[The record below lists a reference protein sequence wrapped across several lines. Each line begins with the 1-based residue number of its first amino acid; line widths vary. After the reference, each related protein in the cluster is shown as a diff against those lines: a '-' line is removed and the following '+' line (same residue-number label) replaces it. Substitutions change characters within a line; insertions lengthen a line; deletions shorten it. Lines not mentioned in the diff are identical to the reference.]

1 MTWTFLVSREREMEA
16 DAGGRDRR
24 SRQIEE
30 DPCIGAHSF
39 TRQFSAS
46 TPNCWA
52 YEAGAEALPLCEER
66 WPGPAMKLD
75 ADLQI
80 LQSKWKES
88 F

>member
-1 MTWTFLVSREREMEA
+1 MTWTFLVSREPEMEA

-52 YEAGAEALPLCEER
+52 
-66 WPGPAMKLD
+66 
-75 ADLQI
+75 
-80 LQSKWKES
+80 
-88 F
+88 